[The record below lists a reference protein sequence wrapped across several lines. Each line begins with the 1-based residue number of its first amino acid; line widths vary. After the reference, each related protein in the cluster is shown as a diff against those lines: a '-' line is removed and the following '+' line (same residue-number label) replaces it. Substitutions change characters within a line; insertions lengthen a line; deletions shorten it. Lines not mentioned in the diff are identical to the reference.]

1 MYTDNGFVLQQ
12 DNDAD
17 EKTTLIDGP
26 HCNPHSMCRGRG
38 VLNHCQRGSSMMACD
53 SPCQLSSDKP
63 YDSSNDLSSWSE
75 PLAIKPPPEFQD
87 SSPYSS
93 TPQDSPLTS
102 PQVTLGR
109 SVRPHATAI
118 APARL
123 TPARLHPG
131 VPKWLEKMAV
141 KMVTQVSNK
150 SFLRHYQAS
159 VNL

>member
-1 MYTDNGFVLQQ
+1 
-12 DNDAD
+12 
-17 EKTTLIDGP
+17 
-26 HCNPHSMCRGRG
+26 
-38 VLNHCQRGSSMMACD
+38 MACE

-93 TPQDSPLTS
+93 TPQDSPLMS

-141 KMVTQVSNK
+141 KMVTQVSI
-150 SFLRHYQAS
+150 FLFRRLLYLPLLFLFHLKIKQKTFFLTGFRGS
-159 VNL
+159 TTGV

>member
-1 MYTDNGFVLQQ
+1 
-12 DNDAD
+12 
-17 EKTTLIDGP
+17 
-26 HCNPHSMCRGRG
+26 
-38 VLNHCQRGSSMMACD
+38 MACE

-93 TPQDSPLTS
+93 TPQDSPLMS

-141 KMVTQVSNK
+141 KMVTQVSI
-150 SFLRHYQAS
+150 FLFGRLLYLPLLVLFHLKIKQKNFFLTGFRRS
-159 VNL
+159 TTGV